1 MAGPWRRSSRFRL
14 IAACMA
20 IQAVMLVLL
29 AGNVIRLAERSLET
43 VLRDRVGDLE
53 GTLAAGLVDGTLS
66 AAALQ
71 RLGTMPGL
79 AYVVVED
86 EAGNRLAAA
95 GNPPAAL
102 PEPDSGIARPLTHG
116 RLDVQPDGQPP
127 RRLHYA
133 LSTAVLTQARHE
145 MVAQATSIGV
155 LALFFSA
162 FTLVS
167 IGLLLTARLR
177 AVSAAHMRL
186 AAGDFDAVAVPSG
199 NGAVAALARSFN
211 VMAGA
216 VGDKVSQLEA
226 GSATLRAANA
236 ELQRLADLAAHHLRD
251 PVASLDDG
259 AHALRRLTG
268 GKLEGEADALLE
280 RIASDSRRAHALLDG
295 LRSFLDIDMSPLPP
309 GAQADLNLCAEQARH
324 FLADRIAAARAS
336 ITVDDL
342 PAVHGD
348 GAQITDILRLLL
360 ENALDHRGERPP
372 HIRIHASVDSGR
384 VVVGVTDNGPGVPQQ
399 FRERVFELFETV
411 NSGSSGTGFGL
422 AAVRKMVRRHLGNV
436 WITPAAAG
444 GGGMTVNFTLPRAK
458 RAL

>member
-14 IAACMA
+14 ITACVA

-29 AGNVIRLAERSLET
+29 ATNGIRLAERHLEAA
-43 VLRDRVGDLE
+43 LRDRAHDLE
-53 GTLAAGLVDGTLS
+53 STLTAALVDGTLPE
-66 AAALQ
+66 AALR
-71 RLGTMPGL
+71 RLGTLPGL

-95 GNPPAAL
+95 GNPPAVL
-102 PEPDSGIARPLTHG
+102 PEPDPEIERPLTHG
-116 RLDVQPDGQPP
+116 RLDVQPEGQPP

-133 LSTAVLTQARHE
+133 LSSASLTLARHE
-145 MVAQATSIGV
+145 MMAQATSIGV

-167 IGLLLTARLR
+167 IALLLGARLK
-177 AVSAAHMRL
+177 AVTAAHMRL
-186 AAGDFDAVAVPSG
+186 AAGDFDTVAQPVG
-199 NGAVAALARSFN
+199 DGAVAALARSFN

-236 ELQRLADLAAHHLRD
+236 ELLRLADLAAHHLRE

-259 AHALRRLTG
+259 AHALRRLTT
-268 GKLEGEADALLE
+268 GKLEGEADALLD
-280 RIASDSRRAHALLDG
+280 RIANDSRRAHDLLNG
-295 LRSFLDIDMSPLPP
+295 LRNFLDIDMSPLPP
-309 GAQADLNLCAEQARH
+309 SAQADLNQCAAQARQS
-324 FLADRIAAARAS
+324 LAERIAAARAH
-336 ITVDDL
+336 IDIDDL

-348 GAQITDILRLLL
+348 GTQIAEILRLLL
-360 ENALDHRGERPP
+360 ENALDHRGDRPP
-372 HIRIHASVDSGR
+372 HIRIHASVDAGR
-384 VVVGVTDNGPGVPQQ
+384 VVIGVTDNGPGVPQQ

-458 RAL
+458 

>member
-1 MAGPWRRSSRFRL
+1 MTGPWRRSSRFRL
-14 IAACMA
+14 ITACIA

-29 AGNVIRLAERSLET
+29 AANGIRLAERHLESA
-43 VLRDRVGDLE
+43 LRDRAHDLE
-53 GTLAAGLVDGTLS
+53 STLTAALVDGTLPE
-66 AAALQ
+66 AALR
-71 RLGTMPGL
+71 RLGTLPGL

-95 GNPPAAL
+95 GNPPAVL
-102 PEPDSGIARPLTHG
+102 PEPDPEIERPLTHG
-116 RLDVQPDGQPP
+116 RLDVQPEGQPP

-133 LSTAVLTQARHE
+133 LSSAPLTQARHE
-145 MVAQATSIGV
+145 MMAQATSIGV

-167 IGLLLTARLR
+167 IALLLGARLK
-177 AVSAAHMRL
+177 AVTAAHMRL
-186 AAGDFDAVAVPSG
+186 AAGDFDTVAQPVG
-199 NGAVAALARSFN
+199 DGAVAALARSFN

-216 VGDKVSQLEA
+216 IGDKVSQLEA

-236 ELQRLADLAAHHLRD
+236 ELLRLADLAAHHLRD

-259 AHALRRLTG
+259 ASALRRLTT

-280 RIASDSRRAHALLDG
+280 RITNDSHRAHDLLNG

-309 GAQADLNLCAEQARH
+309 AAQADLNQCAAQARQS
-324 FLADRIAAARAS
+324 LAERIAAIRAV

-348 GAQITDILRLLL
+348 DVQIAEILRLLL

-458 RAL
+458 